1 MLSKFIDKEFAYDGT
16 QLRSLYAYLDH
27 GLLGDSI
34 VAWIG
39 PCDISFEHMV
49 DGEDLLTKSEIR
61 GGRMVHFIAEKFQAT
76 LPEMVA
82 LQRLLASIAK
92 DIIVAKENTNQN
104 GSPRFAIRREGDDLY
119 VALPDGEG
127 KLSISIA
134 TVSPSSGLL
143 HFAVNVTNAGTPV
156 KTAAL
161 EDLKFSAREFAELVI
176 AAFARECAS
185 IREATMKV
193 KWVR

>member
-1 MLSKFIDKEFAYDGT
+1 VLTKFIEKEFPYNGT
-16 QLRSLYAYLDH
+16 QLRSLFAYLDH

-34 VAWIG
+34 VSWIG
-39 PCDISFEHMV
+39 PCDISFDHMV
-49 DGEDLLTKSEIR
+49 DGEDILTKSEIR
-61 GGRMVHFIAEKFQAT
+61 GGRMVHFIVEKFQAT

-82 LQRLLASIAK
+82 LQRLLASIVK
-92 DIIVAKENTNQN
+92 DVIVAKEN
-104 GSPRFAIRREGDDLY
+104 GVPRFPIRRDGDDIYL
-119 VALPDGEG
+119 VLFDGEG

-134 TVSPSSGLL
+134 TVSPASGLV
-143 HFAVNVTNAGTPV
+143 HFAVNVTNDGTPV

-161 EDLKFSAREFAELVI
+161 EDLRFAAREFAELVLSE
-176 AAFARECAS
+176 FARECAS